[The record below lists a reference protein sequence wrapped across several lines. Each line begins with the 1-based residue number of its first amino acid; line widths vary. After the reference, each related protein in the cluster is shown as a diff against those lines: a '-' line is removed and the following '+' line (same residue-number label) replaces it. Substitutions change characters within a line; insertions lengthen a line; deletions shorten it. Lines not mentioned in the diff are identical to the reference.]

1 MIANAKWINNN
12 NNNNNNNNKA
22 MPNVTLMACR
32 VSGNPFL

>member
-1 MIANAKWINNN
+1 MIANAKWI
-12 NNNNNNNNKA
+12 NNNNNNNKA